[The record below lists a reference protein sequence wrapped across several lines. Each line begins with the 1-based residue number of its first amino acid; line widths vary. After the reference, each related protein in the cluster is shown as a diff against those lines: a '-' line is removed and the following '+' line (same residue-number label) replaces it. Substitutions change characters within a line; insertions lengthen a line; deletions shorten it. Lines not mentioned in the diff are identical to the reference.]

1 MHDGNSNGNDSRNNW
16 KIMILGIAG
25 LPQDDL
31 DTISGQV
38 EPFIGG
44 FKNTKILVYGGTGF
58 VGSWLIGGLL
68 NANLEFSLNLE
79 ISIVTRNVARAI
91 EKFRLNSEQLN
102 FVECDLS
109 ISEPRDNSFA
119 DFVFLGSTP
128 TRTSTGSSNFEAVL
142 KASANAANH
151 ASNAKSN
158 RFDKPFVLHLSS
170 GAIYGKQSMDM
181 IYRSETDPVLRSSP
195 DSYIK
200 SKLLIDEILNKAHVQ
215 NQINFNSPRLFA
227 FAGPLITLNE
237 HFAVGNF
244 INDVL
249 NGREIQIKGNPNT
262 VRSYM
267 YPTDLICIL
276 LKLIQSPSKGDVN
289 IGSDEPVR
297 MADLAAKISDLA
309 SSVGI
314 RMSNPGD
321 VPSNYVPSIK
331 NLRDEIWPSPFVTLD
346 LSLEKWIYWLKTK
359 DLSSS
364 KS

>member
-1 MHDGNSNGNDSRNNW
+1 
-16 KIMILGIAG
+16 MILGISG
-25 LPQDDL
+25 LPQEDL
-31 DTISGQV
+31 DTISRQV
-38 EPFIGG
+38 QPFIEG
-44 FKNTKILVYGGTGF
+44 FKNAKVLVYGGTGF

-68 NANLEFSLNLE
+68 NANLQFSLNLE
-79 ISIVTRNVARAI
+79 ISIVTRDASKAI
-91 EKFRLNSEQLN
+91 DKFGPNCKQIN
-102 FVECDLS
+102 YIECDLAV
-109 ISEPRDNSFA
+109 SEPKMNQIA
-119 DFVFLGSTP
+119 DYVFLGSTP
-128 TRTSTGSSNFEAVL
+128 TRVSTGSSNFEAVVR
-142 KASANAANH
+142 AAGNAANH
-151 ASNAKSN
+151 ASKVKSKI
-158 RFDKPFVLHLSS
+158 FEKPFVLHLSS

-181 IYRSETDPVLRSSP
+181 IYRSETDPVLRSSS

-200 SKLLIDEILNKAHVQ
+200 SKLLIDEKLKKAHFLD
-215 NQINFNSPRLFA
+215 QINFKSPRLFA

-244 INDVL
+244 INDAMS
-249 NGREIQIKGNPNT
+249 GHEIQIKGNPNT

-297 MADLAAKISDLA
+297 MADLAAKISDVA

-331 NLRDEIWPSPFVTLD
+331 NLREEIWPSPFVTLD
-346 LSLEKWIYWLKTK
+346 LALEKWIHWLRTK
-359 DLSSS
+359 DLSAS